1 MRHIM
6 HKKSKNSF
14 PVIDNLALLMGFLQP
29 FFTVPQIFM
38 IVESQDA
45 SSISLIT
52 WVTYDVASVVLLIYG
67 LKHKLRP
74 IIVAQVLW
82 LIVQTILIALLFIY

>member
-1 MRHIM
+1 M
-6 HKKSKNSF
+6 HKKSANSF
-14 PVIDNLALLMGFLQP
+14 PVVDNLALLMGFLQP
-29 FFTVPQIFM
+29 FFTIPQILM
-38 IVESQDA
+38 IIESRDA

-82 LIVQTILIALLFIY
+82 LIVQTILIALLFVY